1 MPVTKGRYSFRI
13 LEPSDAPLLARLHA
27 VSFAG
32 QEVWD
37 AKAMSDLMAMPGAF
51 GFIGLQAAEPSGFV
65 IARMAGEDS
74 EIISLGV
81 CPSDRRSGLARDLLR
96 VLAAQ
101 VATLGGTRTFLE
113 VAETNVVARAL
124 YAAEGYREIGRRPG
138 YYRDEKDGDVAA
150 LVMAHSIGSAN
161 S

>member
-1 MPVTKGRYSFRI
+1 MAVTADLRSFRFVK
-13 LEPSDAPLLARLHA
+13 PSDAPLLARLHA
-27 VSFAG
+27 ASFAG

-37 AKAMSDLMAMPGAF
+37 VKAMSDLLAMPGAF
-51 GFIGLQAAEPSGFV
+51 GLIGFRAAVPSGFV

-81 CPSDRRSGLARDLLR
+81 CPGDRRSGLARGLLR
-96 VLAAQ
+96 VLVAQ

-113 VAETNVVARAL
+113 VAETNVDARAL

-138 YYRDEKDGDVAA
+138 YYRDR
-150 LVMAHSIGSAN
+150 
-161 S
+161 